1 MDFTIFAPEFPF
13 INMGYKIVKKSTTT
27 NIFPAGHPMKMP
39 LKIQTGNSTTRKLIK
54 HSKKGSHLTFYEG
67 KLNFPQI

>member
-1 MDFTIFAPEFPF
+1 
-13 INMGYKIVKKSTTT
+13 MGYKIVKKSTTT

-67 KLNFPQI
+67 K